1 MWADSTAEIVRLGEG
16 FKIVRTCVILES
28 NPHIMHSTPGGMIA
42 RLTDQKLSMQ
52 DISSI
57 PPLNNSQ
64 IHSNQPHS
72 NNYQQP
78 SSVQQYSHHQ
88 KPINVNPPAPPTN
101 HRADNQMPEIRKYKK
116 KFSSDI
122 NSASLWGVNLLI
134 GTKSGLMLL
143 DRQGQGKVYGLVE
156 KRNFQQIEVV
166 SFKDRV
172 LSSEN
177 LETIKVRRNVR
188 EHHSLYISG
197 GVYKCGANNIWQK
210 E

>member
-1 MWADSTAEIVRLGEG
+1 
-16 FKIVRTCVILES
+16 
-28 NPHIMHSTPGGMIA
+28 MHSTPGGMIA

-64 IHSNQPHS
+64 IHSSNQPHS
-72 NNYQQP
+72 NYQQP
-78 SSVQQYSHHQ
+78 SVQQQYHHQ
-88 KPINVNPPAPPTN
+88 QNKPINVNPPAPPTN

-166 SFKDRV
+166 SFFV
-172 LSSEN
+172 LACTTHAIM
-177 LETIKVRRNVR
+177 LTGF
-188 EHHSLYISG
+188 SG
-197 GVYKCGANNIWQK
+197 GVNKCGANNIWQK